1 VIDTTPPDLSTGPT
15 SILGLLTANII
26 SELVTEGYRPEVI
39 SAAVATMVG
48 VYSFALGALKLGW
61 ILDFISY
68 PVLNGFISAAA
79 IVIMLGQVDSL
90 FGLDFDSG
98 TANIIRSFFTQLGD
112 TDPATFG
119 VGFSGIVLL
128 QGLQWLGRKWG
139 KKSKIIWFL
148 SISRAAV
155 AILLYTGISYGVN
168 KNRVD
173 NPIFAISEVKA
184 DGIVPPRF
192 PDTNLIAKVAGRSIA
207 PLIAA
212 ALEHI
217 AIAKAFGAR
226 NGYVID
232 TSQELVYLGT
242 TNFFNSFFSAMPVGG
257 AMSRT
262 AVNSESGV
270 KSPLSGIV
278 TAGFVLLGIYKLTGA
293 LFWIPK
299 ATLAAIIVTAVWSL
313 MALKIFYTY
322 WRTSFADFVGSQI
335 AFWVTLFVS
344 AESGIEFAV
353 LFSVA
358 YILVRAAFAKVV
370 NVSMDKR
377 EAFTMDLSSAAAGT
391 QCPSDVEV
399 FAFQEAILFPNA
411 ERVKGAVVDMVMTL
425 HSEAPALQR
434 QRAEREQSGD
444 RLWSVVAEQRVR
456 KLRKDAGVQGEPV
469 PLRALVLDLGHVT
482 RIDVTGIKAMKDLKR
497 ILAGYAGKE
506 AEMRIVGLNDGVR
519 TRFERAGWKLVD
531 SDTIGDDLPV
541 EEGVDVVYRSVQA
554 AVWERQ
560 RMDEEY
566 LHEKGGN

>member
-1 VIDTTPPDLSTGPT
+1 
-15 SILGLLTANII
+15 
-26 SELVTEGYRPEVI
+26 
-39 SAAVATMVG
+39 
-48 VYSFALGALKLGW
+48 
-61 ILDFISY
+61 
-68 PVLNGFISAAA
+68 
-79 IVIMLGQVDSL
+79 
-90 FGLDFDSG
+90 
-98 TANIIRSFFTQLGD
+98 
-112 TDPATFG
+112 
-119 VGFSGIVLL
+119 
-128 QGLQWLGRKWG
+128 
-139 KKSKIIWFL
+139 
-148 SISRAAV
+148 
-155 AILLYTGISYGVN
+155 
-168 KNRVD
+168 
-173 NPIFAISEVKA
+173 
-184 DGIVPPRF
+184 
-192 PDTNLIAKVAGRSIA
+192 
-207 PLIAA
+207 
-212 ALEHI
+212 
-217 AIAKAFGAR
+217 
-226 NGYVID
+226 
-232 TSQELVYLGT
+232 ELVYLGT

-270 KSPLSGIV
+270 KSPLSGTV
-278 TAGFVLLGIYKLTGA
+278 TAGFVLIGIYKLTGA

-313 MALKIFYTY
+313 MALKIFYAY

-358 YILVRAAFAKVV
+358 YILVRAAFAKVAIV
-370 NVSMDKR
+370 TRHKR

-444 RLWSVVAEQRVR
+444 RSWSVVGEKRVR

-469 PLRALVLDLGHVT
+469 PLRTLVLDLGHVT

-497 ILAGYAGKE
+497 ILIGYAGKE
-506 AEMRIVGLNDGVR
+506 AEMRFVGLNDDVR

-531 SDTIGDDLPV
+531 VDTIGDDLPV
-541 EEGVDVVYRSVQA
+541 EEGVDVVYRTVQA

-560 RMDEEY
+560 RMDEE
-566 LHEKGGN
+566 HMHAEKGGE